1 PRGVRAGDERRAD
14 ARAREDGRAPL
25 RPARGQHAVGVD
37 VHPLGFRGRSG
48 GSGDPDRGRD
58 ERGGR
63 GHAAPDGQGGARD
76 RPGPRRT
83 RTTRKPGV
91 ARMSTRAPAGAR
103 DAYLAG
109 QAELGGEEVVLTAPW
124 VRRAPATPGN
134 AGAAGP
140 GRAAPAAPSLPE
152 VRFEPMKPFV
162 VPG

>member
-1 PRGVRAGDERRAD
+1 
-14 ARAREDGRAPL
+14 DGRAPQ
-25 RPARGQHAVGVD
+25 RPAGGQHAVGVD
-37 VHPLGFRGRSG
+37 VHPVGFRGRSG
-48 GSGDPDRGRD
+48 GSGDPGRGRD

-63 GHAAPDGQGGARD
+63 SRAAPDGQGDARD

-83 RTTRKPGV
+83 CATRNPGLV
-91 ARMSTRAPAGAR
+91 LESTPYLGAAR
-103 DAYLAG
+103 DASLAW

-124 VRRAPATPGN
+124 VRRAPATPGH

-162 VPG
+162 VPGLTGSAGTAPFDARHRA